1 MHSIVAKK
9 PGGVDVL
16 QKIEFELPDLKPN
29 DVLIKNHSIGVNFI
43 DIYFREGLYPWPHEQ
58 NLVLGSEG
66 AGEIEAVGKKVEN
79 FKVGDRVAYAQA
91 NNAYS
96 THRVIDENL
105 VVPIPDSISYD
116 IAASAILKGLTVK
129 YLVLDSFKLEPHHKV
144 LFHAAAGGVGL
155 IAGQWINSIGC
166 NLIGTAGSDY
176 KCSIAT
182 SNGYAKMINY
192 KDQKFLSEIHALTNN
207 EGVDVVYDS
216 VGQDTMSDSFKC
228 LKKHGTVVSFGQSS
242 GIYKSLQ
249 MSDLMTGSLHLT
261 RPTLFHFYVNR
272 KWLDQASSM
281 LFEMIDTKKIEF
293 KNITEYKLEEVAQA
307 HIDIESRK
315 TTGSVILKT

>member
-16 QKIEFELPDLKPN
+16 QKIDFELPDLKPN
-29 DVLIKNHSIGVNFI
+29 DILIKNHSIGVNFI

-66 AGEIEAVGKKVEN
+66 AGEIEAIGKKVEN

-144 LFHAAAGGVGL
+144 LFHAASGGVGL

-166 NLIGTAGSDY
+166 HLIGTAGSDY

-192 KDQKFLSEIHALTNN
+192 KDQKFLSEVHALTNN

>member
-9 PGGVDVL
+9 PGGVNVL
-16 QKIEFELPDLKPN
+16 QKVDFELPDLKPN

-43 DIYFREGLYPWPHEQ
+43 DIYFREGLYPWPQEQ

-66 AGEIEAVGKKVEN
+66 AGQIEAVGQNVEN

-96 THRVIDENL
+96 THRIINENL
-105 VVPIPDSISYD
+105 VVSIPDSISYD

-129 YLVLDSFKLEPHHKV
+129 YLVFDSFKLEPHHKV

-166 NLIGTAGSDY
+166 YLVGTAGSDR
-176 KCSIAT
+176 KCSIA
-182 SNGYAKMINY
+182 NDHGYKSMINY
-192 KDQKFLSEIHALTNN
+192 TSQNFLNEVQLLTNN
-207 EGVDVVYDS
+207 KGVDVVYDS
-216 VGQDTMSDSFKC
+216 VGQDTMFNSFKC

-242 GIYKSLQ
+242 GMYKSLQ

-261 RPTLFHFYVNR
+261 RPTLFHFYANR
-272 KWLDQASSM
+272 EWLLESSAT
-281 LFEMIDTKKIEF
+281 LFEMIDQKKIEIL
-293 KNITEYKLEEVAQA
+293 NLTEYPLEEVAQA
-307 HIDIESRK
+307 HIDIENRK

>member
-166 NLIGTAGSDY
+166 HLIGTAGSDY

-192 KDQKFLSEIHALTNN
+192 KDQKFLSEVHALTND

>member
-105 VVPIPDSISYD
+105 AVPIPDSISYD

>member
-9 PGGVDVL
+9 PGGVNVL

-29 DVLIKNHSIGVNFI
+29 DVLIKNRSIGVNFI
-43 DIYFREGLYPWPHEQ
+43 DIYFREGLYPWPHKQ

-105 VVPIPDSISYD
+105 AVPIPDSISYD

-166 NLIGTAGSDY
+166 HLIGTAGSDY

-192 KDQKFLSEIHALTNN
+192 KDQKFLSEVHALTNN

-307 HIDIESRK
+307 HTDIESRK

>member
-9 PGGVDVL
+9 PGGVNVL
-16 QKIEFELPDLKPN
+16 QKVDFELPDLKPN

-43 DIYFREGLYPWPHEQ
+43 DIYFREGLYPWPQEQ

-66 AGEIEAVGKKVEN
+66 AGEIEAVGQNVEN

-96 THRVIDENL
+96 THRVINENL
-105 VVPIPDSISYD
+105 VVSIPDSISYD

-129 YLVLDSFKLEPHHKV
+129 YLVFDSFKLEPHHKV

-166 NLIGTAGSDY
+166 YLVGTAGSDH
-176 KCSIAT
+176 KCSIAND
-182 SNGYAKMINY
+182 NGYKSMINY
-192 KDQKFLSEIHALTNN
+192 TNQNFLNEVQLLTNN

-216 VGQDTMSDSFKC
+216 VGQDTMFNSFKC

-242 GIYKSLQ
+242 GMYKGLQ

-261 RPTLFHFYVNR
+261 RPTLFHFYANR
-272 KWLDQASSM
+272 DWLLESSAA
-281 LFEMIDTKKIEF
+281 LFKMIDQKKIEIQ
-293 KNITEYKLEEVAQA
+293 NLTEYPLEEVAQA
-307 HIDIESRK
+307 HIDIENRK

>member
-9 PGGVDVL
+9 PGGVNVL
-16 QKIEFELPDLKPN
+16 QKVDFELPDLKPN

-43 DIYFREGLYPWPHEQ
+43 DIYFREGLYPWPQEQ

-66 AGEIEAVGKKVEN
+66 AGEIEAVGQNVEN

-96 THRVIDENL
+96 THRVINENL
-105 VVPIPDSISYD
+105 VVSIPDSISYD

-129 YLVLDSFKLEPHHKV
+129 YLVFDSFKLEPHHKV

-166 NLIGTAGSDY
+166 YLVGTAGSDH
-176 KCSIAT
+176 KCSIAND
-182 SNGYAKMINY
+182 NGYKSMINY
-192 KDQKFLSEIHALTNN
+192 TNQNFLNEVQLLTNN

-216 VGQDTMSDSFKC
+216 VGQDTMFNSFKC

-242 GIYKSLQ
+242 GMYKSLQ

-261 RPTLFHFYVNR
+261 RPTLFHFYANR
-272 KWLDQASSM
+272 DWLLESSAA
-281 LFEMIDTKKIEF
+281 LFKMIDQKKI
-293 KNITEYKLEEVAQA
+293 KIQNLTEYPLEEVAQA
-307 HIDIESRK
+307 HIDIENRK

>member
-96 THRVIDENL
+96 THRVINENL

-166 NLIGTAGSDY
+166 HLIGTAGSDY

-192 KDQKFLSEIHALTNN
+192 KDQKFLSEVHALTNN

>member
-9 PGGVDVL
+9 PGGVNVL
-16 QKIEFELPDLKPN
+16 QKIDFELPDLKPN
-29 DVLIKNHSIGVNFI
+29 DILIKNHSIGVNFI

-96 THRVIDENL
+96 THRVINENL

-166 NLIGTAGSDY
+166 HLIGTAGSDY

-192 KDQKFLSEIHALTNN
+192 KDQKFLSEVHTLTNN

-249 MSDLMTGSLHLT
+249 MSDLMTGSHHLT
-261 RPTLFHFYVNR
+261 RPTLFHFYADR

-293 KNITEYKLEEVAQA
+293 KNTTEYKLEEVAQA

>member
-9 PGGVDVL
+9 PGGVSVL
-16 QKIEFELPDLKPN
+16 QKIDFELPDLKPN

-66 AGEIEAVGKKVEN
+66 AGEIEAVGQNVEN

-105 VVPIPDSISYD
+105 VVSIPDSISYD

-166 NLIGTAGSDY
+166 KLIGTAGSDY
-176 KCSIAT
+176 KCRIAN

-192 KDQKFLSEIHALTNN
+192 KDQKFLSEVHALTDN

-228 LKKHGTVVSFGQSS
+228 LKKHGTLVSFGQSS
-242 GIYKSLQ
+242 GMYKSLQ

-261 RPTLFHFYVNR
+261 RPTLFHFYADR
-272 KWLDQASSM
+272 KWLLQSSAM
-281 LFEMIDTKKIEF
+281 LFEMINKKKIEF

>member
-9 PGGVDVL
+9 PGGVNVL
-16 QKIEFELPDLKPN
+16 QKVDFELPDLKPH

-43 DIYFREGLYPWPHEQ
+43 DIYFREGLYPWPQEQ

-66 AGEIEAVGKKVEN
+66 AGEIEAVGQNVEN

-96 THRVIDENL
+96 THRVINENL
-105 VVPIPDSISYD
+105 VVSIPDSISYD

-129 YLVLDSFKLEPHHKV
+129 YLVFDSFKLEPHHKV

-166 NLIGTAGSDY
+166 YLVGTAGSDH
-176 KCSIAT
+176 KCSIAND
-182 SNGYAKMINY
+182 NGYKSMINY
-192 KDQKFLSEIHALTNN
+192 TSQNFLNEVQLLTNN

-216 VGQDTMSDSFKC
+216 VGQDTMFNSFKC

-249 MSDLMTGSLHLT
+249 MSDLMTGSLRLT
-261 RPTLFHFYVNR
+261 RPTLFHFYANR
-272 KWLDQASSM
+272 DWLLESSAT
-281 LFEMIDTKKIEF
+281 LFEMIDQKKIKF
-293 KNITEYKLEEVAQA
+293 QNLTEYPLEEVAQA
-307 HIDIESRK
+307 HIDIENRK

>member
-9 PGGVDVL
+9 PGGVNVL
-16 QKIEFELPDLKPN
+16 QKLDFELPDLKPN
-29 DVLIKNHSIGVNFI
+29 EVLIKNHYIGVNFI
-43 DIYFREGLYPWPHEQ
+43 DIYFREGLYPWPYEQ

-66 AGEIEAVGKKVEN
+66 AGEIESVGQNVEN

-91 NNAYS
+91 NKAYS

-105 VVPIPDSISYD
+105 VVSIPDSISYD

-166 NLIGTAGSDY
+166 QLIGTAGSDH

-192 KDQKFLSEIHALTNN
+192 KDQKFLTEVQALTNN

-216 VGQDTMSDSFKC
+216 VGQETMSDSFKC

-242 GIYKSLQ
+242 GMYKSLQ

-261 RPTLFHFYVNR
+261 RPTLFHFYANR
-272 KWLDQASSM
+272 DWLLESSAT
-281 LFEMIDTKKIEF
+281 LFEMIDQKKI
-293 KNITEYKLEEVAQA
+293 KIQNLTEYPLEEVAQA
-307 HIDIESRK
+307 HIDIENRK